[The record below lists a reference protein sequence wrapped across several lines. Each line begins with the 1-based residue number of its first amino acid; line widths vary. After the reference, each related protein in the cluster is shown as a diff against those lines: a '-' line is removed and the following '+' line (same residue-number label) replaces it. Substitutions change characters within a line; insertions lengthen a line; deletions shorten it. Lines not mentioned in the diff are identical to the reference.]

1 MKTASEIQQDFDR
14 IAALEAPEA
23 WNHNNHYH
31 GWLLRSAPAHCTDA
45 LEVGCGSGAF
55 ARLLAARTDRVLAL
69 DLSPVMLQLARERSA
84 AYPQIDYVQA
94 DAMTYP
100 LPAERFDCIAS
111 IATLHHLS
119 LDDVLPKL
127 KAALKP
133 GGVLLVLDLC
143 RDDGA
148 GDLLRSAA
156 AIPVNI
162 AVNVAKNGGRRGT
175 PESRAA
181 WDAHGRDEVYPTVG
195 EVRRACAG
203 LLSGA
208 LVRRHFFWRYSL
220 VWRKFTG

>member
-69 DLSPVMLQLARERSA
+69 DLSLVMLQLARERSA

-162 AVNVAKNGGRRGT
+162 VVNVAKNGGRRGT

-208 LVRRHFFWRYSL
+208 RVRRHFFWRYSL